1 MPVENKVREYREE
14 RGWSQ
19 GQLARKS
26 GVGRSTISE
35 AETGEHAP
43 SLEAALRLARALGSM
58 VDELFRL
65 AE

>member
-1 MPVENKVREYREE
+1 MPVKNRIREYREE

-19 GQLARKS
+19 SQLARKS

-35 AETGEHAP
+35 AETGGHIP
-43 SLEAALRLARALGSM
+43 SLEAALRLARTLERA